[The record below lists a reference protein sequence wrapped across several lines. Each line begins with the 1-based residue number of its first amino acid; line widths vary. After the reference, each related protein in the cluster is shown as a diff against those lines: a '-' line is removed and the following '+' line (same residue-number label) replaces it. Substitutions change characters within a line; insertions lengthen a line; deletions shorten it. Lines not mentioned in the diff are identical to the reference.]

1 MRFQLSVFYEDS
13 LFLYAIT
20 TADKKTFL
28 FQLKSAPP
36 AKKAPETFSVLHPEK
51 DVWTFD
57 RALNEDF
64 QNGVV
69 NVLKRTK
76 L

>member
-1 MRFQLSVFYEDS
+1 MHFQLSVFYQGS

-20 TADKKTFL
+20 TDDKKTFH

-36 AKKAPETFSVLHPEK
+36 GKKAPEVFTVLHPQK
-51 DVWTFD
+51 DVWNFD
-57 RALNEDF
+57 QNWDKEFED
-64 QNGVV
+64 GVITV
-69 NVLKRTK
+69 MKRTK

>member
-1 MRFQLSVFYEDS
+1 MRFQLSIFYEDC

-20 TADKKTFL
+20 TEDKKCFF

-36 AKKAPETFSVLHPEK
+36 DKNAPETFSVLHPKK

-57 RALNEDF
+57 QVLNEDF

-69 NVLKRTK
+69 NAMKRTRF
-76 L
+76 